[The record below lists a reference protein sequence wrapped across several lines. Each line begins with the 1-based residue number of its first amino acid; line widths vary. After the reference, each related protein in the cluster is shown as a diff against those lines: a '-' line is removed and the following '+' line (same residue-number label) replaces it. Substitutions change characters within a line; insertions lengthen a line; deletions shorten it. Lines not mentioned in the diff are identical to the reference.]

1 MDYYPSHNIDEE
13 MESQRKKAY
22 VIRLMLELIFTV
34 FLYEIALSF

>member
-1 MDYYPSHNIDEE
+1 MDYYPSHNTDEE

-34 FLYEIALSF
+34 FLHEIALSF